1 MLGVIGR
8 YGAADAAAAFAAA
21 SNNATATPR
30 PLPQDKA
37 RDWHVIAH
45 TITEDDD

>member
-21 SNNATATPR
+21 SNNAAATPR
-30 PLPQDKA
+30 PLPQDN
-37 RDWHVIAH
+37 DWHFIMELVSS
-45 TITEDDD
+45 